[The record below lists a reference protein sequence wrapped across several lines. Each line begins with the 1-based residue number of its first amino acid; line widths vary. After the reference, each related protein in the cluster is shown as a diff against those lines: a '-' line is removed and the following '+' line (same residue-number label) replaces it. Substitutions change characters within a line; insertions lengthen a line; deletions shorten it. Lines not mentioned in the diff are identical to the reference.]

1 MRISGLAER
10 TGVPVATIKYYLR
23 EGLVPAGEATSRTQA
38 SYGDR
43 HVDRVR
49 LVRALTESG
58 GLSLAGVRDVLAAL
72 DDPPASRHAL
82 LGAAQGALLADESAD
97 VADDAVGEGVRRR
110 AAAVV
115 AARGWYDD
123 PVLTA
128 RLAVQLRDA
137 ERAGVPVGDE
147 HLEVLCDAAERV
159 ARADLATVPAA
170 PAAAMRQVVVGTLL
184 TDAVLLTL
192 RRFAQQQESGR
203 DEGADG
209 QSVG

>member
-10 TGVPVATIKYYLR
+10 TGVPVATIKYYVR
-23 EGLVPAGEATSRTQA
+23 EGLVPPGDATSRTQA
-38 SYGDR
+38 TYGTR

-58 GLSLAGVRDVLAAL
+58 GLSLAGVREVLAAL

-82 LGAAQGALLADESAD
+82 LGAAQGALLADEVD
-97 VADDAVGEGVRRR
+97 GDPVTTADDVVRRR
-110 AAAVV
+110 AADLV
-115 AARGWYDD
+115 AARGWPED

-128 RLAVQLRDA
+128 RLAVQLGDA

-147 HLEVLCDAAERV
+147 HLEVLCEAAERV
-159 ARADLATVPAA
+159 GRADLLTVPEA

-192 RRFAQQQESGR
+192 RRFAQQHESGR
-203 DEGADG
+203 AAGGDG
-209 QSVG
+209 QPVG